1 MQRAAGAVGL
11 VALFVLIETRKPL
24 LLRQAWMAGALALPF
39 SGALLAISL
48 STGAAAKAVCVLGSA
63 TLLAASL
70 VGWWVCVNKKDDLV
84 LQRALVR
91 FRESLVE
98 LDAAEERLRSALET
112 MLACDTDMQKLSDD
126 IAQATREAQAQL
138 DAIRAHNRRA
148 MVGMRRSLMDDV
160 LVELADVDGSMM
172 MGPTERRK
180 LMQLITNMAGR
191 PEEELMHFREQLGLS
206 TGAAGQDDAREYST
220 QDILT
225 KLDSLNA
232 FEVIMGLDKRAK
244 QKRRDA

>member
-1 MQRAAGAVGL
+1 
-11 VALFVLIETRKPL
+11 
-24 LLRQAWMAGALALPF
+24 
-39 SGALLAISL
+39 
-48 STGAAAKAVCVLGSA
+48 
-63 TLLAASL
+63 
-70 VGWWVCVNKKDDLV
+70 
-84 LQRALVR
+84 
-91 FRESLVE
+91 
-98 LDAAEERLRSALET
+98 
-112 MLACDTDMQKLSDD
+112 
-126 IAQATREAQAQL
+126 
-138 DAIRAHNRRA
+138 
-148 MVGMRRSLMDDV
+148 
-160 LVELADVDGSMM
+160 M